1 LRKFHGETVHLG
13 RSPRD
18 PAMPVTRRR
27 NAAELRQRLDNA
39 IAAEN
44 FELAAKLRDEI
55 RLITES
61 EVSNQS

>member
-1 LRKFHGETVHLG
+1 MNIDAATKR
-13 RSPRD
+13 
-18 PAMPVTRRR
+18 
-27 NAAELRQRLDNA
+27 AAELRQRLDNA

-61 EVSNQS
+61 EVPNQS